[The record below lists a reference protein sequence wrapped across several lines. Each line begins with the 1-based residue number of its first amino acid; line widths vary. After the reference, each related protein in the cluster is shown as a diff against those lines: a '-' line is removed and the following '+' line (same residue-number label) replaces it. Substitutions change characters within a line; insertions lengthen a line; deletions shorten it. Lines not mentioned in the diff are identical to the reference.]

1 MIQRHAS
8 HFGSD
13 NAQYVLTI
21 NEYSSP
27 KMSSSTRLCNVHVV
41 FVDPMWPRAPSN
53 AAQHRLELL
62 VEAPARPPVATAPAL
77 PPPCTWPGFLTD
89 LHDFC
94 LRLARISDQNY
105 RLKSWEEAR
114 TTPAYNLPHLQL
126 SCLRILLAQIVMPN
140 RVYKSYSCSNQKK
153 GKSRP
158 NSARSGGNN
167 FASQCNHQ
175 QVVVA

>member
-1 MIQRHAS
+1 
-8 HFGSD
+8 
-13 NAQYVLTI
+13 
-21 NEYSSP
+21 
-27 KMSSSTRLCNVHVV
+27 
-41 FVDPMWPRAPSN
+41 MWPRAPGN

-77 PPPCTWPGFLTD
+77 PPPCTWPGFLTH

-140 RVYKSYSCSNQKK
+140 RVYKSYSCTYRKREKVGPFQQGREATILPRNAITN
-153 GKSRP
+153 KSLWP
-158 NSARSGGNN
+158 KMWDSFLSSCFMACMIYKRSGDKK
-167 FASQCNHQ
+167 
-175 QVVVA
+175 

>member
-8 HFGSD
+8 HGSD
-13 NAQYVLTI
+13 NARYVYTI
-21 NEYSSP
+21 NEYLFP
-27 KMSSSTRLCNVHVV
+27 KMCCSSSGQYFPGMQCSLSSSTRLCRVHVV

-77 PPPCTWPGFLTD
+77 PPSCTWPGFLTD

-114 TTPAYNLPHLQL
+114 TTPAYNLPH
-126 SCLRILLAQIVMPN
+126 
-140 RVYKSYSCSNQKK
+140 
-153 GKSRP
+153 
-158 NSARSGGNN
+158 
-167 FASQCNHQ
+167 
-175 QVVVA
+175 